1 MYGLIGKNLSHSFSK
16 EIHESFGNKEYELI
30 STKNIGEIID
40 SKNLLGFNVTIPYK
54 TEIMKFINKFDP
66 IALKTNSVNTVVLKE
81 NEYYGYNTDYYGF
94 LELIKFYQ
102 VDIEGKNILILG
114 NGSVSNTIVLALNE
128 LNAKSIVRLCRNKK
142 YPEDDL
148 YQNLNKYHYYD
159 IIINTTPVGMYPNN
173 TDELLIELDCFTK
186 LSLVIDLIY
195 NPLRTKLLLEAEK
208 RNIKVIN
215 GLYMLVMQAKKA
227 HELFFNCDLPINLA
241 NKIFKKLLKK
251 MYNFVFI
258 GMPLSGKSKYAKLFS
273 DNLTKKLYD
282 TDQEIEDILG
292 CTIYD
297 YFQSHS
303 EEEFRMFEIEIIKML
318 YKNHN
323 SIISTGGGA
332 IKKYI
337 NIDLLKQN
345 GIIIFLNKNPEEIAE
360 KNIQGRPLIKNKE
373 DVLRIAQER
382 LPIYEKACDISI
394 AITRDTVYHIN
405 EIKEKIDE
413 YLNSQWS

>member
-1 MYGLIGKNLSHSFSK
+1 VYGLLGKSLSHSFSK
-16 EIHESFGNKEYELI
+16 EIHESFGNKKYELI

-40 SKNLLGFNVTIPYK
+40 SKKLLGFNVTIPYK
-54 TEIMKFINKFDP
+54 SEVMKYISHFDP

-94 LELIKFYQ
+94 LELIKFYR
-102 VDIEGKNILILG
+102 VEVEGKNILVLG
-114 NGSVSNTIVLALNE
+114 NGSVSNTVVLALNE

-142 YPEDDL
+142 HPNDDL
-148 YQNLNKYHYYD
+148 YQNLNKYHFYD
-159 IIINTTPVGMYPNN
+159 IIINSTPVGMYPNN
-173 TDELLIELDCFTK
+173 TDDLLIKLDCFTN

-195 NPLRTKLLLEAEK
+195 NPLRTQLLLEAEK

-227 HELFFNCDLPINLA
+227 HELFFSCDLPINLA

-258 GMPLSGKSKYAKLFS
+258 GMPLSGKSKYARLFS
-273 DNLTKKLYD
+273 DNLTKTLYD

-303 EEEFRMFEIEIIKML
+303 EEEFRMIETEIIKML
-318 YKNHN
+318 YKSHN

-337 NIDLLKQN
+337 NIELLKQN

-360 KNIQGRPLIKNKE
+360 KNIQGRPLIKNKD
-373 DVLRIAQER
+373 DVLRIAKER
-382 LPIYEKACDISI
+382 LPLYEKACDISI

-405 EIKEKIDE
+405 EIEEKIDE